1 MEQCCTCIT
10 YKHDE
15 RRKIPGIHKLT
26 LARYIVNHQQK
37 IVLNRHSAE
46 YYWIR
51 QRRFH
56 AREKM
61 LIWVNREIIYT
72 QETREITTCKILV
85 SKQKYSKCKII
96 PRT

>member
-1 MEQCCTCIT
+1 MMKKKNTRYSQTYTC
-10 YKHDE
+10 E
-15 RRKIPGIHKLT
+15 IHCKSPT
-26 LARYIVNHQQK
+26 K

-72 QETREITTCKILV
+72 QETQELPLV
-85 SKQKYSKCKII
+85 KFSFLSKII
-96 PRT
+96 RSAKSSPEPNFAVISAK